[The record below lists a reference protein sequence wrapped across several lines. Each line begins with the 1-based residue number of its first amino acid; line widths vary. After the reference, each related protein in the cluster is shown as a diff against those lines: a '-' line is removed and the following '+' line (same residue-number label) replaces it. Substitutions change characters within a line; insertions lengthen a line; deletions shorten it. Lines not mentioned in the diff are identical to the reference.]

1 MSTDRDDD
9 ALSWGDDDPTL
20 DAGPTLPPGYVAVGK
35 GSETI
40 TPASGSSPDAGT
52 SPAANAASDAASIE
66 STVASR
72 ERGHTE
78 TDAEHAAP
86 VSNAALVILGVF
98 GGVYALESV
107 GWIIGGLRLQQYA
120 EFLVAPLA
128 YQVSLWLAVLTPLIW
143 FVTVL
148 FLTRGGR
155 SWVRILLL
163 AAGALLVLPWPFIMV
178 GAIGQ

>member
-40 TPASGSSPDAGT
+40 APNPAPAADAGT
-52 SPAANAASDAASIE
+52 PAAGEERRAA
-66 STVASR
+66 
-72 ERGHTE
+72 E
-78 TDAEHAAP
+78 TDAAPAAGP
-86 VSNAALVILGVF
+86 SNAALIILGIF
-98 GGVYALESV
+98 GGVYALESI

-148 FLTRGGR
+148 LLTRGGR

>member
-9 ALSWGDDDPTL
+9 ALSWGDEDPTL
-20 DAGPTLPPGYVAVGK
+20 DAGPSLPPGYVAVGK
-35 GSETI
+35 GSEAIAPT
-40 TPASGSSPDAGT
+40 A
-52 SPAANAASDAASIE
+52 SPAADAESDSRSDAAAPAPE
-66 STVASR
+66 A
-72 ERGHTE
+72 ERADAD
-78 TDAEHAAP
+78 TDDAPAAGP
-86 VSNAALVILGVF
+86 SNAALIILGVF
-98 GGVYALESV
+98 GGVYALESI

-148 FLTRGGR
+148 LLTRGGR

-163 AAGALLVLPWPFIMV
+163 VLGALLVLPWPFIMV

>member
-35 GSETI
+35 GSEAI
-40 TPASGSSPDAGT
+40 APKPGAAADGGVASEADALPAQSDPGGADSDTA
-52 SPAANAASDAASIE
+52 PAA
-66 STVASR
+66 
-72 ERGHTE
+72 GL
-78 TDAEHAAP
+78 
-86 VSNAALVILGVF
+86 SNAALIILGVF
-98 GGVYALESV
+98 GGIYALESI

-148 FLTRGGR
+148 LLTRGSR
-155 SWVRILLL
+155 SWVRVLLL
-163 AAGALLVLPWPFIMV
+163 AAGSLLVLPWPFIMV

>member
-20 DAGPTLPPGYVAVGK
+20 DTGRTLPPGYVAVGK
-35 GSETI
+35 GSEAVSSAPAPQSDAESGAT
-40 TPASGSSPDAGT
+40 TPDGDAPTAGDDSPEGE
-52 SPAANAASDAASIE
+52 SDAAPA
-66 STVASR
+66 TA
-72 ERGHTE
+72 
-78 TDAEHAAP
+78 
-86 VSNAALVILGVF
+86 SNAALIILGVF
-98 GGVYALESV
+98 GGVYALESI

-148 FLTRGGR
+148 LLTRGGR
-155 SWVRILLL
+155 SWVRIVLL
-163 AAGALLVLPWPFIMV
+163 AAGAVLVLPWPFIMV

>member
-1 MSTDRDDD
+1 VSTDRDDD

-20 DAGPTLPPGYVAVGK
+20 DAGTTLPPGYVAVGK

-40 TPASGSSPDAGT
+40 VSTPA
-52 SPAANAASDAASIE
+52 PADGG
-66 STVASR
+66 VAS
-72 ERGHTE
+72 EA
-78 TDAEHAAP
+78 DSAQAAGL
-86 VSNAALVILGVF
+86 SNAALIILGVF
-98 GGVYALESV
+98 GGIYALESI

-128 YQVSLWLAVLTPLIW
+128 YQVSLWLAVLTPLMW

-155 SWVRILLL
+155 SWVRVLLL

>member
-1 MSTDRDDD
+1 MSTDRDDE

-20 DAGPTLPPGYVAVGK
+20 DAGPTLPAGYVAVGK
-35 GSETI
+35 GSERISPTSA
-40 TPASGSSPDAGT
+40 PAADAEPGAVPDA
-52 SPAANAASDAASIE
+52 AAADAGQA
-66 STVASR
+66 R
-72 ERGHTE
+72 PDDE
-78 TDAEHAAP
+78 TDAAPAAGA
-86 VSNAALVILGVF
+86 SNAALVILGVF
-98 GGVYALESV
+98 GGVYALESI

-148 FLTRGGR
+148 LLTRGGR
-155 SWVRILLL
+155 SWVRVLLL

>member
-35 GSETI
+35 GSEAIAPKQAT
-40 TPASGSSPDAGT
+40 
-52 SPAANAASDAASIE
+52 AADAAS
-66 STVASR
+66 SSR
-72 ERGHTE
+72 TNAAVSAPGDERGDADTE
-78 TDAEHAAP
+78 TAPAAGL
-86 VSNAALVILGVF
+86 SNAALIILGVF
-98 GGVYALESV
+98 GGVYALESI

-155 SWVRILLL
+155 SWVRVLLL

>member
-20 DAGPTLPPGYVAVGK
+20 DTGRALPPGYVAVGK

-40 TPASGSSPDAGT
+40 SPTSAAGT
-52 SPAANAASDAASIE
+52 DADTAARGDAAATE
-66 STVASR
+66 DLP
-72 ERGHTE
+72 ERGL
-78 TDAEHAAP
+78 DRADGDSSAP
-86 VSNAALVILGVF
+86 ASNAALIILGVF
-98 GGVYALESV
+98 GGVYALESI

-148 FLTRGGR
+148 LLTRGGR
-155 SWVRILLL
+155 SWVRVLLL
-163 AAGALLVLPWPFIMV
+163 VAGAVLVLPWPFIMV

>member
-35 GSETI
+35 GSEAI
-40 TPASGSSPDAGT
+40 APKQAAAPDGGVASEADSA
-52 SPAANAASDAASIE
+52 PAA
-66 STVASR
+66 
-72 ERGHTE
+72 GL
-78 TDAEHAAP
+78 
-86 VSNAALVILGVF
+86 SNAALIILGVF
-98 GGVYALESV
+98 GGIYALESI

-155 SWVRILLL
+155 SWVRVLLL